1 MVEVG
6 KHQAAYLCLRRRL
19 DSALLVCG
27 AFLMVLVKQGY
38 ATWKLSQ
45 EGGIGLARAVAV
57 AEVERQ
63 FAALDKIVAGSP
75 PKRRSVDE
83 AKKLLLNA
91 QIGLCQEIKKSCL

>member
-1 MVEVG
+1 LSSAEARFGFVG
-6 KHQAAYLCLRRRL
+6 LRRFPNGPCK
-19 DSALLVCG
+19 A
-27 AFLMVLVKQGY
+27 GY